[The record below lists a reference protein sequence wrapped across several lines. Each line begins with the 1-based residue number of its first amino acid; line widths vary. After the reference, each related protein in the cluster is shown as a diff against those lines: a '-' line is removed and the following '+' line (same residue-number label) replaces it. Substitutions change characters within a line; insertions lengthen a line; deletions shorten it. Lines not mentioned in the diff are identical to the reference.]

1 MQFLA
6 VSGYTYS
13 TMEEE
18 KNNSAVRPRS
28 RGAVMFSGG
37 LDSILAALVLRE
49 QGCEVTALS
58 FSSPFFSPRQALASA
73 AMIGLAVEVVDFTE
87 DIISLVE
94 HPRHGFGGAL
104 NPCIDCHARML
115 ARAGEIVRAR
125 GWDFIATGEV
135 LNQRPMSQ
143 NRRSLEIVA
152 NDCGV
157 ADILIR
163 PLSAKLLPES
173 EVERRGL
180 VDRERLC
187 AIEGRSRKPQME
199 LATHFGLESYPSSA
213 GGCLLTEK
221 LFSNKLALLRNGGR
235 LHDLDAIA
243 LLKFGRHF
251 KISETAKAVVGRNSA
266 ENEAMRDIAAKGG
279 YYVLRPI
286 GVPGPTTLIE
296 STASSDELETAAR
309 ICAGYSDKTPGKVR
323 IRTFLKGEMLEER
336 EMDPLPREIAREWML

>member
-1 MQFLA
+1 MENTDI
-6 VSGYTYS
+6 SGN
-13 TMEEE
+13 EG
-18 KNNSAVRPRS
+18 RPRS

-37 LDSILAALVLRE
+37 LDSMLSALVLRE
-49 QGCEVTALS
+49 QGCDVTAIT
-58 FSSPFFSPRQALASA
+58 FSSPFFSPRQAQASA
-73 AMIGLAVEVVDFTE
+73 AQISLPIEVVDYTD
-87 DIISLVE
+87 DILSLVE

-115 ARAGEIVRAR
+115 TRAGSIVRER

-152 NDCGV
+152 RDCGV
-157 ADILIR
+157 EDILVR

-199 LATHFGLESYPSSA
+199 LAAHFGLERYPSSA

-221 LFSNKLALLRNGGR
+221 LFSNKLALLRNEGR
-235 LHDLDAIA
+235 LHDLEAIA

-251 KISETAKAVVGRNSA
+251 KISEKAKAIVGRNVS
-266 ENEAMRDIAAKGG
+266 ENEAMREIASRGG

-286 GVPGPTTLIE
+286 GVPGPTTLLE
-296 STASSDELETAAR
+296 ASASGDDLDAAAR
-309 ICAGYSDKTPGKVR
+309 LCAGYSDKVPGR
-323 IRTFLKGEMLEER
+323 IKIRIFLKGELLEER
-336 EMDPLPREIAREWML
+336 DTDPMPREEARGWLL